1 MKNSPVRK
9 IGLKSKKQNFT
20 DVVSTSYVSGCNCD
34 EESVQGRLMKA
45 RRESTGLCGEAVS
58 EDFLPRIDPSQAC
71 LVLSIDLI
79 HFGTAPQAC
88 EDVECA

>member
-1 MKNSPVRK
+1 MLPAVGSPGGWRIALCEK

-71 LVLSIDLI
+71 DD
-79 HFGTAPQAC
+79 AERA
-88 EDVECA
+88 